1 MMTKDEF
8 LNRVKDRAEIG
19 TMFAAERTGRA
30 VLMTLKE
37 ALQSEDI
44 EEEIS
49 EKLSPEL
56 RRMFENP
63 AVELFK
69 VPKTLRFTEDDVIE
83 EGHEPE
89 EVAIKVLEKI
99 KDVKL

>member
-19 TMFAAERTGRA
+19 SLFAAERACRA
-30 VLMTLKE
+30 VFLTLKE
-37 ALQSEDI
+37 ALQSEDL

-49 EKLSPEL
+49 EGLSPEL
-56 RRMFENP
+56 KRVFENP
-63 AVELFK
+63 AMEAVKIPEML
-69 VPKTLRFTEDDVIE
+69 TFTEDDIIE

-89 EVAIKVLEKI
+89 EIVIPVLEKL
-99 KDVKL
+99 KNVKF